1 MPTFAHCI
9 QISFIPPSHRLL
21 RYNEL
26 PEDITDSIDADP
38 QDIVITPWCGF
49 GYPDWDFRLTAFAEG
64 REEDDISLVYGDV
77 GFVEVDALS
86 NRFSGCLRIERF
98 KSRFLGQRQFARHLQ
113 SQFKALTEEQARDIA
128 CLAYDELLNPWP
140 DESGKPET
148 PQWFKEKAWKKD
160 CEWLHIADYSGGIN
174 MRLRERDLDD
184 FDKCVFA
191 DRRTNPLVVTASWYS
206 YADPDEGFM
215 TYDAYKFDDWAEY
228 HIYGAEPD

>member
-9 QISFIPPSHRLL
+9 QIAFIPPSQRLL

-26 PEDITDSIDADP
+26 SEEITDSIDADP
-38 QDIVITPWCGF
+38 QDIVITPWCGD

-64 REEDDISLVYGDV
+64 RGDDDISLVYGNV

-86 NRFSGCLRIERF
+86 HRFSGCLRIERF

-113 SQFKALTEEQARDIA
+113 SYFKALTVEQSLDIA
-128 CLAYDELLNPWP
+128 CLAFDELFEPYKRGRQ
-140 DESGKPET
+140 EV
-148 PQWFKEKAWKKD
+148 PQWFIDKALKKD
-160 CEWLHIADYSGGIN
+160 CEWLHIADCSGGIY
-174 MRLRERDLDD
+174 MRLRERDLND
-184 FDKCVFA
+184 FDRCVFA
-191 DRRTNPLVVTASWYS
+191 DRRTNPLVVTGSWYS
-206 YADPDEGFM
+206 YADPDEDFM